1 VSITNGSSTSSSTF
15 NESLNS
21 YNGAGIATATAM
33 LSSVPVQAKVT
44 DR

>member
-21 YNGAGIATATAM
+21 YNGAGIATATAT